1 MYRTRV
7 KKPRLFRM
15 SRDLKDATFYFLGKA
30 RIRVQLSAA
39 HSTDDVN
46 SCVDAFID
54 VRKSLGVAM

>member
-1 MYRTRV
+1 
-7 KKPRLFRM
+7 M

-54 VRKSLGVAM
+54 VRKSLGVTV